1 MEGVQTLSCHS
12 SGISGH
18 GNIHFWLNEP
28 LRVEH
33 FYPCLK
39 PRQEGALLSLA
50 ASVKP
55 LGTLNSF
62 ILKLITRR
70 SDSQTWQY
78 VDSHYRVNRWS
89 KVTHTLRTL
98 RLHFCKR
105 YRLDRDRLLGKLL
118 TTSPIRITF
127 FNRSINFFLSNS
139 SSYPALL
146 TRYFS
151 TNFPFVIWIQ
161 RYATQNTIRCPSL
174 SLPPR

>member
-1 MEGVQTLSCHS
+1 MTRKL
-12 SGISGH
+12 
-18 GNIHFWLNEP
+18 GNI
-28 LRVEH
+28 
-33 FYPCLK
+33 
-39 PRQEGALLSLA
+39 
-50 ASVKP
+50 
-55 LGTLNSF
+55 
-62 ILKLITRR
+62 
-70 SDSQTWQY
+70 

-127 FNRSINFFLSNS
+127 FNRSINFFPSNN

-161 RYATQNTIRCPSL
+161 RYAQNTIRCLSL
-174 SLPPR
+174 SPTSLTRRLTSDNLASFVLFFDKKRIRLYLNLINGSIIDQQ

>member
-1 MEGVQTLSCHS
+1 MTRKL
-12 SGISGH
+12 
-18 GNIHFWLNEP
+18 GNI
-28 LRVEH
+28 
-33 FYPCLK
+33 
-39 PRQEGALLSLA
+39 
-50 ASVKP
+50 
-55 LGTLNSF
+55 
-62 ILKLITRR
+62 
-70 SDSQTWQY
+70 

-89 KVTHTLRTL
+89 KVTHTL

-161 RYATQNTIRCPSL
+161 RYATQNTIRCLSL
-174 SLPPR
+174 SPTSLTRRLTSDNLASFVLFFDKKRIRLHLNSINGSIIDQQ